1 MTASTWASGTSS
13 DPRPRGRAGGIATG
27 LVLIAFLS
35 WVALPAAAD
44 RKVRHVHQ
52 TPAEFIEQS
61 FPDGEAESKALW
73 VTGDLK
79 QQVRKVLG
87 HDLDRLRVRY
97 WVDGRRTA
105 WILDEIGKEELITV
119 GVLIDAGRIEGL
131 NILIYR
137 ESRGWEVRFP
147 FFTDQFRGAVVAE
160 NGNRLDRRIDGISGA
175 TLSVRAVSGLA
186 RLALIL
192 DRNAEHPSGES

>member
-1 MTASTWASGTSS
+1 
-13 DPRPRGRAGGIATG
+13 
-27 LVLIAFLS
+27 LS
-35 WVALPAAAD
+35 WLALPAAAD
-44 RKVRHVHQ
+44 RDVHQ
-52 TPAEFIEQS
+52 TPAEFIAQS
-61 FPDGEAESKALW
+61 FPDGEPQSKALW
-73 VTGDLK
+73 ITGDLK
-79 QQVRKVLG
+79 QQVRQALG

-119 GVLIDAGRIEGL
+119 GVLIDAGKIERL

-147 FFTDQFRGAVVAE
+147 FFTDQFRGAVVAA
-160 NGNRLDRRIDGISGA
+160 NGTRLDRGIDGISGA

-192 DRNAEHPSGES
+192 DRNAEHARGES

>member
-13 DPRPRGRAGGIATG
+13 DPRPRGRAGCVATS
-27 LVLIAFLS
+27 LVLIALLS
-35 WVALPAAAD
+35 WVALPATAD
-44 RKVRHVHQ
+44 RKVHQ
-52 TPAEFIEQS
+52 TPQEFIEES
-61 FPDGEAESKALW
+61 FPGGEVESKALW
-73 VTGDLK
+73 IIGDLK
-79 QQVRKVLG
+79 QQVRQVLG

-97 WVDGRRTA
+97 WVDGQRTA

-119 GVLIDAGRIEGL
+119 GVIVDAGRIERV
-131 NILIYR
+131 NILVYR

-147 FFTDQFRGAVVAE
+147 IFTDQFHGAVVAE
-160 NGNRLDRRIDGISGA
+160 NGTRLDRRIDGISGA

-192 DRNAEHPSGES
+192 DRNVEHPRGES